1 MRQLFFFGILTALTS
16 SCATEKLNFS
26 PLSNS
31 FYSDSKG
38 SDSDRGLEK
47 SIDINI
53 RDNINASEISN
64 MISTFPT
71 FKNTALDNEIT
82 ALKYSLQNYLFAI
95 DADNISGKKKA
106 VKNFEKS
113 YKKVQRLRNT
123 LNEDDNEV
131 LNRYLVRLKTNIS
144 VIEDSIKSN

>member
-1 MRQLFFFGILTALTS
+1 MRQLFFFGILMALTS